1 MDIALKHMAYG
12 FVSTPHPTPPYHDL
26 RVSKVGIKVD
36 VVTINLLIVD
46 RNHRLFVGPEK

>member
-1 MDIALKHMAYG
+1 MKHMAYG